1 MIDLTAILN
10 LFAVKLAASAELE
23 AWCQLHFGVSA
34 TIFVGV
40 DTREPPGQANAPF
53 IVLQPGVESAGDE
66 VSEFSYLVTL
76 DWCVLAETVT
86 TSGTIKTMDG
96 LTRVDEMGRLILGAI
111 REASDNVSLS
121 SWNYTIEQ
129 VEFFPMV
136 MAGLDITLNVPHILG
151 GAVTLF

>member
-1 MIDLTAILN
+1 MIHLTAILS
-10 LFAVKLAASAELE
+10 LYATKLAESAELE
-23 AWCQLHFGVSA
+23 AWCQLHFGKSA

-40 DTREPPGQANAPF
+40 DTREPPGSANVPF
-53 IVLQPGVESAGDE
+53 VVLQPGAEAAGDE
-66 VSEFSYLVTL
+66 VAEFSYLVTV

-86 TSGTIKTMDG
+86 TAGAIKTMDG
-96 LTRVDEMGRLILGAI
+96 LTRVDEMGRLILEAL
-111 REASDNVSLS
+111 RDASDNVTLS

-151 GAVTLF
+151 GAVTL